1 MKLNLVNGGIFPIK
15 GKLNEDST
23 GFQYSGTFQGE
34 GKLTGTAC
42 LFIRTSACNLRCAWV
57 GLDGN
62 GSLCDTPYSSHNPE
76 KNQMDVDDIVKI
88 VLDNTRDQ
96 DIHHVVISGGEPT
109 MQTEA
114 LAELCK
120 QLDELGYHITIET
133 NATIY
138 DERISK
144 HSHLI
149 SMSPKL
155 ASSTPW
161 VANLKNSGV
170 EYKKNWAER
179 HERDRINIKVMQN
192 YINDRRYDGFDCDF
206 QLKFVV
212 ATEQDIEEIETILSQ
227 LENFY
232 PSDIC
237 LMPEGVDVNT
247 LNSRTGWV
255 AEQAL
260 KRGWR
265 FCPRLHILMFG
276 KNRFV

>member
-1 MKLNLVNGGIFPIK
+1 MKLNLVKGGIFPIK
-15 GKLNEDST
+15 DNLENDST

-57 GLDGN
+57 GLDGK
-62 GSLCDTPYSSHNPE
+62 GSPCDTPYSSHNPE
-76 KNQMDVDDIVKI
+76 KNRMEVDDIIEI
-88 VLDNTRDQ
+88 VIENTKEQ
-96 DIHHVVISGGEPT
+96 NIKHIVISGGEPT

-114 LAELCK
+114 LEELLEK
-120 QLDELGYHITIET
+120 LKKLGYHTTIET

-138 DERISK
+138 SEKIS
-144 HSHLI
+144 LNTDLV

-155 ASSTPW
+155 STSTPHLP
-161 VANLKNSGV
+161 NLKGTGI
-170 EYKKNWAER
+170 EYSKKWAEK
-179 HERDRINIKVMQN
+179 HERDRINIPVIQSFL
-192 YINDRRYDGFDCDF
+192 NDKTSGFNDC

-212 ATEQDIEEIETILSQ
+212 ATDQDITEIEEILNQ
-227 LENFY
+227 LEGWE

-247 LNSRTGWV
+247 LNSRTGWI
-255 AEQAL
+255 AEQAI

-265 FCPRLHILMFG
+265 FCPRLHIMMFG
-276 KNRFV
+276 KNRYV

>member
-1 MKLNLVNGGIFPIK
+1 
-15 GKLNEDST
+15 
-23 GFQYSGTFQGE
+23 
-34 GKLTGTAC
+34 
-42 LFIRTSACNLRCAWV
+42 
-57 GLDGN
+57 
-62 GSLCDTPYSSHNPE
+62 
-76 KNQMDVDDIVKI
+76 MDVEDIVK
-88 VLDNTRDQ
+88 VVVENTRDNN
-96 DIHHVVISGGEPT
+96 IYHVVISGGEPT
-109 MQTEA
+109 MQTDA
-114 LAELCK
+114 LVELCK

-138 DERISK
+138 DDRISRY
-144 HSHLI
+144 SDLM

-170 EYKKNWAER
+170 EYKQKWAER
-179 HERDRINIKVMQN
+179 HERDRIDVTVIQR
-192 YINDRRYDGFDCDF
+192 YINDRMFRECDF

-212 ATEQDIEEIETILSQ
+212 ATEQDIEEIENILSQ
-227 LENFY
+227 LNGFN

-265 FCPRLHILMFG
+265 FCPRLHIMMFG
-276 KNRFV
+276 KNRYV

>member
-1 MKLNLVNGGIFPIK
+1 MKINLVNGGIFPIK

-42 LFIRTSACNLRCAWV
+42 LFIRTSSCNLRCAWV

-76 KNQMDVDDIVKI
+76 KNQMEVEDIVKI
-88 VLDNTRDQ
+88 VVENTREQ
-96 DIHHVVISGGEPT
+96 NINHVVISGGEPT
-109 MQTEA
+109 MQTDA

-120 QLDELGYHITIET
+120 QLNELGYHITIET

-138 DERISK
+138 DERISRN
-144 HSHLI
+144 SDLI

-170 EYKKNWAER
+170 EYKQKWAER
-179 HERDRINIKVMQN
+179 HERDRINIEAMQS
-192 YINDRRYDGFDCDF
+192 YINDRAIRKCDF
-206 QLKFVV
+206 QLKFVIS
-212 ATEQDIEEIETILSQ
+212 TEQDIEEIESILSQ
-227 LENFY
+227 LNGFN

-265 FCPRLHILMFG
+265 FCPRLHIMMFG
-276 KNRFV
+276 KNRYV

>member
-1 MKLNLVNGGIFPIK
+1 MKINLVNGGIFPIK

-76 KNQMDVDDIVKI
+76 KNQMDVEDIVKI
-88 VLDNTRDQ
+88 VLENTDDQ
-96 DIHHVVISGGEPT
+96 NINHVVISGGEPT
-109 MQTEA
+109 MQTDA

-120 QLDELGYHITIET
+120 QLHELHYHITIET

-138 DERISK
+138 DDRISRY
-144 HSHLI
+144 SDLM

-170 EYKKNWAER
+170 EYKQKWAER
-179 HERDRINIKVMQN
+179 HERDRIDITVIQR
-192 YINDRRYDGFDCDF
+192 YINDRRFRECDF

-212 ATEQDIEEIETILSQ
+212 ATEQDIEEIESILSQ
-227 LENFY
+227 LNGFN

-237 LMPEGVDVNT
+237 LMPEGVDINT

-276 KNRFV
+276 KNRYV

>member
-1 MKLNLVNGGIFPIK
+1 MEV
-15 GKLNEDST
+15 E
-23 GFQYSGTFQGE
+23 
-34 GKLTGTAC
+34 
-42 LFIRTSACNLRCAWV
+42 
-57 GLDGN
+57 
-62 GSLCDTPYSSHNPE
+62 
-76 KNQMDVDDIVKI
+76 DIVKI
-88 VLDNTRDQ
+88 VVENTREQ
-96 DIHHVVISGGEPT
+96 NINHVVISGGEPT
-109 MQTEA
+109 MQTDA
-114 LAELCK
+114 LVELCK

-138 DERISK
+138 DDRISRY
-144 HSHLI
+144 SDLM

-170 EYKKNWAER
+170 EYKQKWAER
-179 HERDRINIKVMQN
+179 HERDRINIGVMQR
-192 YINDRRYDGFDCDF
+192 YINDRTFRECDF

-212 ATEQDIEEIETILSQ
+212 ATEQDIEEIESILSQ
-227 LENFY
+227 LNGFT

-276 KNRFV
+276 KNRYV